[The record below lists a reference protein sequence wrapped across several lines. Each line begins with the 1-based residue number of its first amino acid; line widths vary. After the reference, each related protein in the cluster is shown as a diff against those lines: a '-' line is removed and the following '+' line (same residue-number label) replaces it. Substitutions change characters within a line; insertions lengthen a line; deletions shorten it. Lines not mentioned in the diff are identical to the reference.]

1 MKQLSPIGIKLL
13 ESLKA
18 KPINEDQI
26 NQLLLNESLDDEEK
40 QLLLQ
45 TFKKMVSERRQRPGF
60 YCLGLGS
67 FIGFISCVLT
77 MMDVIPGLNG
87 FFLYG
92 LTTLAILVVLYGCY
106 LVFE

>member
-45 TFKKMVSERRQRPGF
+45 TFKKWFLKDASDRD
-60 YCLGLGS
+60 
-67 FIGFISCVLT
+67 FIV
-77 MMDVIPGLNG
+77 
-87 FFLYG
+87 
-92 LTTLAILVVLYGCY
+92 
-106 LVFE
+106 